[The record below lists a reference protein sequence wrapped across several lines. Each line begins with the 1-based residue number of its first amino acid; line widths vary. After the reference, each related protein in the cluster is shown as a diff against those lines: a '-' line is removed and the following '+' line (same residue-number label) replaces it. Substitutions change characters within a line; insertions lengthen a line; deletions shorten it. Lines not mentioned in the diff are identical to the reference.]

1 MTALWLPVRRRE
13 SERSCRE
20 EPLGAC
26 ISEKVNKPVRMRGDR
41 GTWVGEDLSK
51 TMKLAGNVELLDD
64 VLMP

>member
-1 MTALWLPVRRRE
+1 M
-13 SERSCRE
+13 
-20 EPLGAC
+20 
-26 ISEKVNKPVRMRGDR
+26 SEKVNKPVRMRGDR